1 MIEKTYN
8 VGIYC
13 RLSNDDERD
22 GESVSI
28 ENQKL
33 LLQSYVRQRGWNEIA
48 VYCDD
53 GYSGTNFDRPGV
65 KRLIED
71 AKAKKI
77 NLILVKDLSRFGRN
91 YIEFGQYTDYLFP
104 SLGCRFIALNNGIDT
119 MSDNG
124 STDVMCF
131 LNLFNEFYSRDTSK
145 KVKAVKRAC
154 AESGKF
160 MGTYPAYGYKRDP
173 EDKHHL
179 VIDEETAPT
188 VRRIF
193 SMRASGMGFRAIAVT
208 LNEEGVL
215 PPGALYYQRKGRSD
229 PRNVNHKWAETTV
242 KALIRSEVYIGN
254 MVQGKTG
261 TLSYKSRK
269 LINKPEE
276 EWIRVEGTHE
286 PIISREVWDTVVS
299 IDKKKVRKTPPT
311 DGIRSIFTGLV
322 YCADCGFKMRNH
334 IERFTYKDGTP
345 GRYSS
350 FICGNYARSGK
361 SACTIHSIYENV
373 LEELV
378 LTDIREK
385 ARFVECDGERLAE
398 QISRMKEKES
408 RSRVISYEQEM
419 KAAAARMTELERLM
433 QNLYEDK
440 CTGTIPQTVF
450 QTLMRKYETER
461 AEKAAAIPELEQKV
475 RAQLENR
482 QDANRWMEVIRRY
495 TEITALDENILFEL
509 VDRIE
514 VGEARKVNGQRICD
528 VKVVYRYVGSV
539 DDALSQERLEAYE
552 KLYKVGIY
560 CRLSVDDASNSA
572 KAKNYIPADES
583 VSIENQYELL
593 SKFVMLNGW
602 TEVKTYRDDGY
613 SGGNFQRP
621 GFLEMLE
628 DARHGLINLILV
640 KDLSRLGRD
649 FVEVGRYTD
658 VIFPSLGCR
667 FVSVLDCLD
676 TEGDNTDMLHFRSLM
691 NDYHLKDLSNKV
703 KSVLHAKMRS
713 GQYIAAYAPYGYRKS
728 EEDRH
733 RLVID
738 EEAAAVVRRM
748 FELRRA
754 GMAYGKIAAVLNSE
768 GILSPRW
775 YWAKLYGNGSCK
787 YANLWMYATVKNI
800 LTNEVYTGNLIQNQ
814 TGSRSYKDDT
824 MIYKPESEW
833 IRHEALH
840 EAIISP
846 EVWNE
851 VQAINRERTLLSAD
865 NAPPKPFLF
874 TGKLVCA
881 DCKAP
886 LQGNR
891 ETQRRKNG
899 TSKKYV
905 SYFCSRYTASGYGA
919 CSRHT
924 IYEMTLTELVLSEIR
939 AHAEALE
946 LDEAAMLDRLQ
957 AQRTAADAER
967 LESVRQ
973 EIGKLRRRVH
983 ELEQMTVKLYEDKV
997 CGSISAASFAVLLEK
1012 TEQERRQRTD
1022 RLDTLLAEV
1031 REYEQSAA
1039 DIQSWAAVV
1048 RKHLHIR
1055 ELDRETVDELID
1067 RIEVGEKTVVDGKN
1081 VRDIKIYY
1089 RFVGN
1094 I

>member
-1 MIEKTYN
+1 
-8 VGIYC
+8 
-13 RLSNDDERD
+13 
-22 GESVSI
+22 
-28 ENQKL
+28 
-33 LLQSYVRQRGWNEIA
+33 
-48 VYCDD
+48 
-53 GYSGTNFDRPGV
+53 
-65 KRLIED
+65 
-71 AKAKKI
+71 
-77 NLILVKDLSRFGRN
+77 
-91 YIEFGQYTDYLFP
+91 
-104 SLGCRFIALNNGIDT
+104 
-119 MSDNG
+119 
-124 STDVMCF
+124 
-131 LNLFNEFYSRDTSK
+131 
-145 KVKAVKRAC
+145 
-154 AESGKF
+154 
-160 MGTYPAYGYKRDP
+160 
-173 EDKHHL
+173 
-179 VIDEETAPT
+179 
-188 VRRIF
+188 
-193 SMRASGMGFRAIAVT
+193 
-208 LNEEGVL
+208 
-215 PPGALYYQRKGRSD
+215 
-229 PRNVNHKWAETTV
+229 
-242 KALIRSEVYIGN
+242 
-254 MVQGKTG
+254 
-261 TLSYKSRK
+261 
-269 LINKPEE
+269 
-276 EWIRVEGTHE
+276 
-286 PIISREVWDTVVS
+286 
-299 IDKKKVRKTPPT
+299 
-311 DGIRSIFTGLV
+311 
-322 YCADCGFKMRNH
+322 
-334 IERFTYKDGTP
+334 
-345 GRYSS
+345 
-350 FICGNYARSGK
+350 
-361 SACTIHSIYENV
+361 
-373 LEELV
+373 
-378 LTDIREK
+378 
-385 ARFVECDGERLAE
+385 
-398 QISRMKEKES
+398 MK
-408 RSRVISYEQEM
+408 
-419 KAAAARMTELERLM
+419 
-433 QNLYEDK
+433 
-440 CTGTIPQTVF
+440 
-450 QTLMRKYETER
+450 
-461 AEKAAAIPELEQKV
+461 
-475 RAQLENR
+475 
-482 QDANRWMEVIRRY
+482 
-495 TEITALDENILFEL
+495 
-509 VDRIE
+509 
-514 VGEARKVNGQRICD
+514 
-528 VKVVYRYVGSV
+528 
-539 DDALSQERLEAYE
+539 

-602 TEVKTYRDDGY
+602 TEVKSYRDDGY

-658 VIFPSLGCR
+658 VVFPSLGCR

-703 KSVLHAKMRS
+703 KSVLHTKMRS

-748 FELRRA
+748 FELRRG

-775 YWAKLYGNGSCK
+775 YWAKRYGNGSCK

-851 VQAINRERTLLSAD
+851 VQAINRERTRLSAD

-973 EIGKLRRRVH
+973 EIGKLRRRVY
-983 ELEQMTVKLYEDKV
+983 ELEQMTAKLYEDKV
-997 CGSISAASFAVLLEK
+997 CGSISAASFTVLLEK

>member
-1 MIEKTYN
+1 
-8 VGIYC
+8 
-13 RLSNDDERD
+13 
-22 GESVSI
+22 
-28 ENQKL
+28 
-33 LLQSYVRQRGWNEIA
+33 
-48 VYCDD
+48 
-53 GYSGTNFDRPGV
+53 
-65 KRLIED
+65 
-71 AKAKKI
+71 
-77 NLILVKDLSRFGRN
+77 
-91 YIEFGQYTDYLFP
+91 
-104 SLGCRFIALNNGIDT
+104 
-119 MSDNG
+119 
-124 STDVMCF
+124 
-131 LNLFNEFYSRDTSK
+131 
-145 KVKAVKRAC
+145 
-154 AESGKF
+154 
-160 MGTYPAYGYKRDP
+160 
-173 EDKHHL
+173 
-179 VIDEETAPT
+179 
-188 VRRIF
+188 
-193 SMRASGMGFRAIAVT
+193 
-208 LNEEGVL
+208 
-215 PPGALYYQRKGRSD
+215 
-229 PRNVNHKWAETTV
+229 
-242 KALIRSEVYIGN
+242 
-254 MVQGKTG
+254 
-261 TLSYKSRK
+261 
-269 LINKPEE
+269 
-276 EWIRVEGTHE
+276 
-286 PIISREVWDTVVS
+286 
-299 IDKKKVRKTPPT
+299 
-311 DGIRSIFTGLV
+311 
-322 YCADCGFKMRNH
+322 
-334 IERFTYKDGTP
+334 
-345 GRYSS
+345 
-350 FICGNYARSGK
+350 
-361 SACTIHSIYENV
+361 
-373 LEELV
+373 
-378 LTDIREK
+378 
-385 ARFVECDGERLAE
+385 
-398 QISRMKEKES
+398 MK
-408 RSRVISYEQEM
+408 
-419 KAAAARMTELERLM
+419 
-433 QNLYEDK
+433 
-440 CTGTIPQTVF
+440 
-450 QTLMRKYETER
+450 
-461 AEKAAAIPELEQKV
+461 
-475 RAQLENR
+475 
-482 QDANRWMEVIRRY
+482 
-495 TEITALDENILFEL
+495 
-509 VDRIE
+509 
-514 VGEARKVNGQRICD
+514 
-528 VKVVYRYVGSV
+528 
-539 DDALSQERLEAYE
+539 

-583 VSIENQYELL
+583 VSIENQYKLL

-602 TEVKTYRDDGY
+602 TEVKSYSDDGY

-658 VIFPSLGCR
+658 VVFPSLGCR

-691 NDYHLKDLSNKV
+691 NDYHLKDLSGKI
-703 KSVLHAKMRS
+703 KYVLHAKMRS

-775 YWAKLYGNGSCK
+775 YWAKRYGSGSCK

-865 NAPPKPFLF
+865 NAPPKAFLF

-946 LDEAAMLDRLQ
+946 LDEAAVLDRLQ
-957 AQRTAADAER
+957 AQRNAADAER

-973 EIGKLRRRVH
+973 EIGKIRRRVY
-983 ELEQMTVKLYEDKV
+983 ELEQMTAKLYEDKV
-997 CGSISAASFAVLLEK
+997 CGSISTASFAVLLEK
-1012 TEQERRQRTD
+1012 AEQERRQRAD
-1022 RLDTLLAEV
+1022 RLDTLLAEI

-1067 RIEVGEKTVVDGKN
+1067 RIEVGESAVVDGKR
-1081 VRDIKIYY
+1081 VRDIRIFY
-1089 RFVGN
+1089 RFIGN
-1094 I
+1094 V

>member
-1 MIEKTYN
+1 
-8 VGIYC
+8 
-13 RLSNDDERD
+13 
-22 GESVSI
+22 
-28 ENQKL
+28 
-33 LLQSYVRQRGWNEIA
+33 
-48 VYCDD
+48 
-53 GYSGTNFDRPGV
+53 
-65 KRLIED
+65 
-71 AKAKKI
+71 
-77 NLILVKDLSRFGRN
+77 
-91 YIEFGQYTDYLFP
+91 
-104 SLGCRFIALNNGIDT
+104 
-119 MSDNG
+119 
-124 STDVMCF
+124 
-131 LNLFNEFYSRDTSK
+131 
-145 KVKAVKRAC
+145 
-154 AESGKF
+154 
-160 MGTYPAYGYKRDP
+160 
-173 EDKHHL
+173 
-179 VIDEETAPT
+179 
-188 VRRIF
+188 
-193 SMRASGMGFRAIAVT
+193 
-208 LNEEGVL
+208 
-215 PPGALYYQRKGRSD
+215 
-229 PRNVNHKWAETTV
+229 
-242 KALIRSEVYIGN
+242 
-254 MVQGKTG
+254 
-261 TLSYKSRK
+261 
-269 LINKPEE
+269 
-276 EWIRVEGTHE
+276 
-286 PIISREVWDTVVS
+286 
-299 IDKKKVRKTPPT
+299 
-311 DGIRSIFTGLV
+311 
-322 YCADCGFKMRNH
+322 
-334 IERFTYKDGTP
+334 
-345 GRYSS
+345 
-350 FICGNYARSGK
+350 
-361 SACTIHSIYENV
+361 
-373 LEELV
+373 
-378 LTDIREK
+378 
-385 ARFVECDGERLAE
+385 
-398 QISRMKEKES
+398 MK
-408 RSRVISYEQEM
+408 
-419 KAAAARMTELERLM
+419 
-433 QNLYEDK
+433 
-440 CTGTIPQTVF
+440 
-450 QTLMRKYETER
+450 
-461 AEKAAAIPELEQKV
+461 
-475 RAQLENR
+475 
-482 QDANRWMEVIRRY
+482 
-495 TEITALDENILFEL
+495 
-509 VDRIE
+509 
-514 VGEARKVNGQRICD
+514 
-528 VKVVYRYVGSV
+528 
-539 DDALSQERLEAYE
+539 

-602 TEVKTYRDDGY
+602 TEVKSYRDDGY

-658 VIFPSLGCR
+658 VVFPSLGCR

-748 FELRRA
+748 FELRRG

-775 YWAKLYGNGSCK
+775 YWAKRYGNGSCK

-846 EVWNE
+846 EVWAAVQE
-851 VQAINRERTLLSAD
+851 VNREKALISAN
-865 NAPPKPFLF
+865 NALPKPFLF
-874 TGKLVCA
+874 TGKLICA

-899 TSKKYV
+899 TSKRYV

-957 AQRTAADAER
+957 AQRSAASAER
-967 LESVRQ
+967 MEGIRQ
-973 EIGKLRRRVH
+973 EITKLRRRIF
-983 ELEQMTVKLYEDKV
+983 ELEQSTSKLYEDKV
-997 CGSISAASFAVLLEK
+997 CGVITPAAFSVLMQK
-1012 TEQERRQRTD
+1012 SEQERLQKTE
-1022 RLDTLLAEV
+1022 RLDALLSETQQQ
-1031 REYEQSAA
+1031 EQEAAAMQRWSAL
-1039 DIQSWAAVV
+1039 I

-1055 ELDRETVDELID
+1055 ELDRDTVDELID
-1067 RIEVGEKTVVDGKN
+1067 RIEVGESAVVDGKR
-1081 VRDIKIYY
+1081 VRDIRIFY
-1089 RFVGN
+1089 RFIGN
-1094 I
+1094 V

>member
-1 MIEKTYN
+1 
-8 VGIYC
+8 
-13 RLSNDDERD
+13 
-22 GESVSI
+22 
-28 ENQKL
+28 
-33 LLQSYVRQRGWNEIA
+33 
-48 VYCDD
+48 
-53 GYSGTNFDRPGV
+53 
-65 KRLIED
+65 
-71 AKAKKI
+71 
-77 NLILVKDLSRFGRN
+77 
-91 YIEFGQYTDYLFP
+91 
-104 SLGCRFIALNNGIDT
+104 
-119 MSDNG
+119 
-124 STDVMCF
+124 
-131 LNLFNEFYSRDTSK
+131 
-145 KVKAVKRAC
+145 
-154 AESGKF
+154 
-160 MGTYPAYGYKRDP
+160 
-173 EDKHHL
+173 
-179 VIDEETAPT
+179 
-188 VRRIF
+188 
-193 SMRASGMGFRAIAVT
+193 
-208 LNEEGVL
+208 
-215 PPGALYYQRKGRSD
+215 
-229 PRNVNHKWAETTV
+229 
-242 KALIRSEVYIGN
+242 
-254 MVQGKTG
+254 
-261 TLSYKSRK
+261 
-269 LINKPEE
+269 
-276 EWIRVEGTHE
+276 
-286 PIISREVWDTVVS
+286 
-299 IDKKKVRKTPPT
+299 
-311 DGIRSIFTGLV
+311 
-322 YCADCGFKMRNH
+322 
-334 IERFTYKDGTP
+334 
-345 GRYSS
+345 
-350 FICGNYARSGK
+350 
-361 SACTIHSIYENV
+361 
-373 LEELV
+373 
-378 LTDIREK
+378 
-385 ARFVECDGERLAE
+385 
-398 QISRMKEKES
+398 MK
-408 RSRVISYEQEM
+408 
-419 KAAAARMTELERLM
+419 
-433 QNLYEDK
+433 
-440 CTGTIPQTVF
+440 
-450 QTLMRKYETER
+450 
-461 AEKAAAIPELEQKV
+461 
-475 RAQLENR
+475 
-482 QDANRWMEVIRRY
+482 
-495 TEITALDENILFEL
+495 
-509 VDRIE
+509 
-514 VGEARKVNGQRICD
+514 
-528 VKVVYRYVGSV
+528 
-539 DDALSQERLEAYE
+539 

-728 EEDRH
+728 AEDGH

-775 YWAKLYGNGSCK
+775 YWAKRYGNGSCK
-787 YANLWMYATVKNI
+787 YANLWMYATVKNV

-865 NAPPKPFLF
+865 KAPPKPFLF
-874 TGKLVCA
+874 TGKLICA

-891 ETQRRKNG
+891 ETQHRKNG

-919 CSRHT
+919 CSSRHT
-924 IYEMTLTELVLSEIR
+924 IYEMTLTELVLNEIR

-973 EIGKLRRRVH
+973 EIGKLRRRVY
-983 ELEQMTVKLYEDKV
+983 ELEQMTAKLYEDKV

-1022 RLDTLLAEV
+1022 RLDTLLAEI

-1055 ELDRETVDELID
+1055 GLDRETVDELID
-1067 RIEVGEKTVVDGKN
+1067 RIEVGEKTVIDGKN

>member
-1 MIEKTYN
+1 
-8 VGIYC
+8 
-13 RLSNDDERD
+13 
-22 GESVSI
+22 
-28 ENQKL
+28 
-33 LLQSYVRQRGWNEIA
+33 
-48 VYCDD
+48 
-53 GYSGTNFDRPGV
+53 
-65 KRLIED
+65 
-71 AKAKKI
+71 
-77 NLILVKDLSRFGRN
+77 
-91 YIEFGQYTDYLFP
+91 
-104 SLGCRFIALNNGIDT
+104 
-119 MSDNG
+119 
-124 STDVMCF
+124 
-131 LNLFNEFYSRDTSK
+131 
-145 KVKAVKRAC
+145 
-154 AESGKF
+154 
-160 MGTYPAYGYKRDP
+160 
-173 EDKHHL
+173 
-179 VIDEETAPT
+179 
-188 VRRIF
+188 
-193 SMRASGMGFRAIAVT
+193 
-208 LNEEGVL
+208 
-215 PPGALYYQRKGRSD
+215 
-229 PRNVNHKWAETTV
+229 
-242 KALIRSEVYIGN
+242 
-254 MVQGKTG
+254 
-261 TLSYKSRK
+261 
-269 LINKPEE
+269 
-276 EWIRVEGTHE
+276 
-286 PIISREVWDTVVS
+286 
-299 IDKKKVRKTPPT
+299 
-311 DGIRSIFTGLV
+311 
-322 YCADCGFKMRNH
+322 
-334 IERFTYKDGTP
+334 
-345 GRYSS
+345 
-350 FICGNYARSGK
+350 
-361 SACTIHSIYENV
+361 
-373 LEELV
+373 
-378 LTDIREK
+378 
-385 ARFVECDGERLAE
+385 
-398 QISRMKEKES
+398 MK
-408 RSRVISYEQEM
+408 
-419 KAAAARMTELERLM
+419 
-433 QNLYEDK
+433 
-440 CTGTIPQTVF
+440 
-450 QTLMRKYETER
+450 
-461 AEKAAAIPELEQKV
+461 
-475 RAQLENR
+475 
-482 QDANRWMEVIRRY
+482 
-495 TEITALDENILFEL
+495 
-509 VDRIE
+509 
-514 VGEARKVNGQRICD
+514 
-528 VKVVYRYVGSV
+528 
-539 DDALSQERLEAYE
+539 

-560 CRLSVDDASNSA
+560 CRLSVDDASNST

-602 TEVKTYRDDGY
+602 TEVKSYRDDGY

-703 KSVLHAKMRS
+703 KSVLHTKMRS

-748 FELRRA
+748 FELRRG

-775 YWAKLYGNGSCK
+775 YWAKRYGNGSCK

-851 VQAINRERTLLSAD
+851 VQAINRERTRLSAD

-899 TSKKYV
+899 TSKRYV
-905 SYFCSRYTASGYGA
+905 SYFCSRYTSSGHGA

-924 IYEMTLTELVLSEIR
+924 IYEMTLAELVMGEIR
-939 AHAEALE
+939 SHAEALE

-967 LESVRQ
+967 QESVRQ
-973 EIGKLRRRVH
+973 EIGKLRRRVY
-983 ELEQMTVKLYEDKV
+983 ELEQMTAKLYEDKV

-1012 TEQERRQRTD
+1012 AEQERRQRSD

-1031 REYEQSAA
+1031 RQYEQSAA

-1055 ELDRETVDELID
+1055 EIDRETVDELID